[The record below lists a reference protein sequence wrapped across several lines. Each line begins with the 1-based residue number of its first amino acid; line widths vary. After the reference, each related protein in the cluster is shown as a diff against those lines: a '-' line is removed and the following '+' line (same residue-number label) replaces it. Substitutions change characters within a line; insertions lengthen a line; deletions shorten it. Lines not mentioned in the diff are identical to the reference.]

1 MRVALLGYGKMG
13 RAIEAVLKERG
24 HEVALTVTQS
34 NPLMNEA
41 LNGIDVAIE
50 FSRPDQAA
58 SHIRTCLMA
67 GCPIVVGTTGWY
79 HEWEAIR
86 SMCGERGGALFHAT
100 NFSIG
105 VNMIFHINKQL
116 AKMMAGFPAYS
127 PSITEIHHTAK
138 LDAPS
143 GTAITLA
150 EGIIENHPQTKSWS
164 LEANP
169 GGDILA
175 IDAQRIGEVPGT
187 HIIRY
192 HSDVDDIEI
201 HHAAHHRG
209 GFAQGAVSAAEF
221 LIGKQGIYSMQDLL
235 GF

>member
-1 MRVALLGYGKMG
+1 MGKAIDAILTARGHDVALK
-13 RAIEAVLKERG
+13 
-24 HEVALTVTQS
+24 VTQA
-34 NPLMNEA
+34 NPLRAEA
-41 LNGIDVAIE
+41 LQGIDVAIE
-50 FSRPDQAA
+50 FSRPDQAVP
-58 SHIRTCLMA
+58 HIQMCLHA

-79 HEWEAIR
+79 SEIEAIR
-86 SMCGERGGALFHAT
+86 ELCKGTQGALFHAT

-105 VNMIFHINKQL
+105 VNLVFQINKRL
-116 AKMMAGFPAYS
+116 AEMMASFPDYS

-150 EGIIENHPQTKSWS
+150 EGIMAHHPQTTRWS
-164 LEANP
+164 LESSDDPAV
-169 GGDILA
+169 LH
-175 IDAQRIGEVPGT
+175 IDAQRIGDVPGT

-192 HSDVDDIEI
+192 HSEVDDIEI

-221 LIGKQGIYSMQDLL
+221 LIGKQGVYSMEDLL